1 MKKVKLGMA
10 VLTVALMV
18 PESAE
23 KGGLGLAL
31 GAVLTLGLL
40 ALAAW
45 LLWRGGALGQKESAR
60 ACARCSGAQ
69 GPRRR
74 DA

>member
-1 MKKVKLGMA
+1 MKKMKLGMA
-10 VLTVALMV
+10 ALAVALML
-18 PESAE
+18 PEGAE

-45 LLWRGGALGQKESAR
+45 LLLGHKKSAR
-60 ACARCSGAQ
+60 ACARCSDARA
-69 GPRRR
+69 PRGR
-74 DA
+74 DTISG